1 MTCLRLENISV
12 SLGQEPIINSMS
24 FEAKPGELTVV
35 CGPNGAGKSTLLR
48 AVSGLLPLHAG
59 DIFWGDKKLSGLAAH
74 AIGEHVA
81 YLPQG
86 QVIHWP
92 LDVESIVRL
101 GRQSYLQ
108 PFAKPSPEDEAAV
121 VAALEKTGMT
131 AFRSRPVTQL
141 SGGECARALLARL
154 LASDASV
161 YLVDEPLA
169 ALDPYYQMSVLHVL
183 RQCAEEGK
191 CVVTVVHD
199 LSIARR
205 YFDAAYLLK
214 DGQVLQHGPTE
225 QVLSPEAIKQAYD
238 IDVEVTNNGGIEA
251 IARS

>member
-1 MTCLRLENISV
+1 MTSLRLESVSV
-12 SLGQEPIINSMS
+12 SLGQDPVLNTVSL
-24 FEAKPGELTVV
+24 EAKPGELTVI

-48 AVSGLLPLHAG
+48 AITGILPLRTGA
-59 DIFWGDKKLSGLAAH
+59 IYWGDTKLSDLATH
-74 AIGEHVA
+74 ETGKHVA

-101 GRQSYLQ
+101 GRRSYLQ
-108 PFAKPSPEDEAAV
+108 PFAKPTAEDEAAV
-121 VAALEKTGMT
+121 DTALEKTGMT
-131 AFRSRPVTQL
+131 AFRSRPISQL

-161 YLVDEPLA
+161 YLIDEPLA
-169 ALDPYYQMSVLHVL
+169 ALDPYFQMSVLEVL
-183 RQCAEEGK
+183 KQCAAEGK

-205 YFDAAYLLK
+205 YFDTAYLLK
-214 DGQVLQHGPTE
+214 DGQVLQHGPAE
-225 QVLSPEAIKQAYD
+225 NVLSPDAIKQAYD
-238 IDVEVTNNGGIEA
+238 IDVEITNRGGIETVA
-251 IARS
+251 KA